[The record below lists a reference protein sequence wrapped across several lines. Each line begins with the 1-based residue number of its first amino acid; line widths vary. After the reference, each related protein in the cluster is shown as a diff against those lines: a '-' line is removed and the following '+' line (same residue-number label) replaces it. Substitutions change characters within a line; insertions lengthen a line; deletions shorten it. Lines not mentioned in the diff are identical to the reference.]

1 VLAEYAVDQQIA
13 CRLRQAALVP
23 KDRNIGRESRLD
35 LFGDVVHNIADR
47 RTAKV
52 ARTIAD
58 LGGSATITTNVA
70 EEIRLRRFER
80 VG

>member
-1 VLAEYAVDQQIA
+1 MSFTTLLTGE
-13 CRLRQAALVP
+13 RSKWR
-23 KDRNIGRESRLD
+23 
-35 LFGDVVHNIADR
+35 
-47 RTAKV
+47 
-52 ARTIAD
+52 ARSPE